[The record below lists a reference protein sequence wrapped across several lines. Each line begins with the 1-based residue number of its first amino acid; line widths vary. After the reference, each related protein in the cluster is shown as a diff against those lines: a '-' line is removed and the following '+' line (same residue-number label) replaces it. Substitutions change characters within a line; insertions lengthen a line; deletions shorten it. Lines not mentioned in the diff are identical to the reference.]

1 MGGNHDVEFIPPTRT
16 AGSPRRPSTRREG
29 RAQELLSRLSIMD
42 PRTRKHLFVHVAF
55 CNPGNIQSWKS
66 TFPDPSTFPACY
78 TKSLSVRCPHVVTP
92 ADAEENGWIRAFSRV
107 VSFEVMI
114 TEEGGFERLVP
125 FHGFSPLIYS
135 LTVAFSP
142 LQPRAFSTSSA
153 HSFFSET
160 WLCSTSVVPL
170 SLRMPALVGIWP

>member
-1 MGGNHDVEFIPPTRT
+1 MSNPSLPP
-16 AGSPRRPSTRREG
+16 
-29 RAQELLSRLSIMD
+29 ELLDHIVDLLHDENAALRSCCLVSKSWI
-42 PRTRKHLFVHVAF
+42 PRTRKHLFVNIAF

-66 TFPDPSTFPACY
+66 TFPDPSTSPACY

-92 ADAEENGWIRAFSRV
+92 ADAEENCWIRAFSRV

-142 LQPRAFSTSSA
+142 LQPRTFSTSSA

-170 SLRMPALVGIWP
+170 SLRMPTLVGIWP